1 MSIPEIFS
9 RVNVILDAEPAN
21 KAALLDLLA
30 AEAGQRLDVPKQ
42 EVLGAL
48 QAREK
53 IGSTG
58 LGRGV
63 ALPHAEIHEAQAPLV
78 LFVRLRRAVNF
89 DARDEEPVDLVF
101 LVLWPTATRKGLL
114 AAMSE
119 ICRALR
125 ESQTLRRLRAAET
138 PEDVVRLVLQAVPSD
153 VPEDDAPRGKTPP
166 SPPTPSQ

>member
-1 MSIPEIFS
+1 METAMSIPELLPAP
-9 RVNVILDAEPAN
+9 NVILDAEPPN

-30 AEAGQRLDVPKQ
+30 EEAGQRLGLPKP
-42 EVLGAL
+42 EVLSAL

-63 ALPHAEIHEAQAPLV
+63 ALPHAEIQDARAPLV
-78 LFVRLRRAVNF
+78 LFARLRRAVNF

-101 LVLWPTATRKGLL
+101 LVLWPAAARKGLL
-114 AAMSE
+114 PTMSE

-125 ESQTLRRLRAAET
+125 EPQTLRRLRAAET
-138 PEDVVRLVLQAVPSD
+138 PEDVVQLVLQAVP
-153 VPEDDAPRGKTPP
+153 PEAAQDDTPP
-166 SPPTPSQ
+166 GE